1 MMFSVVVDA
10 LGLPEGARV
19 DQRISK
25 KLLLEHGAP
34 TASDKRLIND
44 SIDQMQ
50 WVAALK
56 PNTIGL
62 AEYKDD
68 QRDYLEIAVLTVS
81 LKDNVK
87 TSGVARI
94 CELVHRAVP
103 YPTLLLVAYHDE
115 TAISLA
121 HKRRS
126 QADASKVVLDDAHT
140 LVKLSINFDVE
151 EPISN
156 AFLES
161 LSLSRPHA
169 NLLALYQSWI
179 ASIEALQAAKLTGSY
194 NRKVT
199 PEQISERRR
208 ALSDCE
214 RLEAEADRLKALAS
228 KEKQIARQV
237 ELNITLKRIQTELA
251 AARQKI

>member
-1 MMFSVVVDA
+1 MMSSVVVDA

-126 QADASKVVLDDAHT
+126 QADASKVILDDAHT
-140 LVKLSINFDVE
+140 LVTLSKNFDVK

-161 LSLSRPHA
+161 LSLSQPHA

-194 NRKVT
+194 NRKET

-208 ALSDCE
+208 ALSECE